1 MIHYQQ
7 PAASAAPAAPAPD
20 SIVDRMAD
28 KMRVLAMNNVAATA
42 DLLGEDFTEAE
53 IEANW
58 RAARDLAR
66 VQAVRK
72 VA

>member
-7 PAASAAPAAPAPD
+7 PAASAPPAPEPD
-20 SIVDRMAD
+20 SVIVRMAD
-28 KMRVLAMNNVAATA
+28 KMLVLAMNNIAATA

>member
-7 PAASAAPAAPAPD
+7 PTAAAPAAPPDD
-20 SIVDRMAD
+20 SIVARMAD
-28 KMRVLAMNNVAATA
+28 KMLVLAMNNVSATA
-42 DLLGEDFTEAE
+42 DLLGEDFSEAE

-66 VQAVRK
+66 QHAVRRL
-72 VA
+72 A

>member
-7 PAASAAPAAPAPD
+7 PTQPAAPPAGAPD
-20 SIVDRMAD
+20 SVVVRMAD
-28 KMRVLAMNNVAATA
+28 KMRVLAMNNIAATA

-66 VQAVRK
+66 QQAVRK

>member
-7 PAASAAPAAPAPD
+7 PATPAPPAPAPE
-20 SIVDRMAD
+20 SIVARMAD
-28 KMRVLAMNNVAATA
+28 KMLVLAMNNVAATA

-58 RAARDLAR
+58 RAARDFAR
-66 VQAVRK
+66 SRAVRK